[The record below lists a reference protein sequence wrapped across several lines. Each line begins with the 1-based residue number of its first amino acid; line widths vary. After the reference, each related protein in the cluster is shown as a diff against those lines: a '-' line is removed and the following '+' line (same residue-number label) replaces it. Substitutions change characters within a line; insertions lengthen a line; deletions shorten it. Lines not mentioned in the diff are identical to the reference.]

1 MIRLRAA
8 AAVVLL
14 CCVTTLTLAADAP
27 PPLLSAR
34 GAVVKANASLLIV
47 RPRLPD
53 GKFDKALTL
62 KIRGT
67 SRVTIVSF
75 QKREGQLVPVQRD
88 GEVKDLRPEQVLAV
102 IYTNLGDE
110 YVLLSAVAAP
120 PADK

>member
-1 MIRLRAA
+1 MNRLRAVT
-8 AAVVLL
+8 AVVLL
-14 CCVTTLTLAADAP
+14 CWFATLSLAADAP

-34 GAVVKANASLLIV
+34 GAVVKANASVLIV
-47 RPRLPD
+47 RPRGAD
-53 GKFDKALTL
+53 GKFEKAVTL

-67 SRVTIVSF
+67 SRVTLVSF
-75 QKREGQLVPVQRD
+75 QKRDGQVVPVQRE
-88 GEVKDLRPEQVLAV
+88 GEIKELKPEQVLAV